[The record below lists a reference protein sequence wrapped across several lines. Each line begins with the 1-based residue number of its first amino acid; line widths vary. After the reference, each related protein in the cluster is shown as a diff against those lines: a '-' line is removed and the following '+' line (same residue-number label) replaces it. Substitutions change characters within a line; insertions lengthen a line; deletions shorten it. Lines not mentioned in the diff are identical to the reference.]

1 MIKKLNSTFS
11 SKFLHFPSLKI
22 DTSKTDLSRNGN
34 NNKSS
39 VSNSVNTNTG
49 TNSNNN
55 NSGNENNASVKNS
68 HSKND
73 IAKECDRYFLSNN
86 SIEPDFEYRGYH
98 KFGRVL
104 GKGRFG
110 TVIECVRKSDDKP
123 IALKFFKNNA
133 IHQWIPE
140 NFVVEHLDAEIKERS
155 EFFSKQEPDRLLP
168 SEVACL
174 VRASKQSGIVQI
186 LDYLPT
192 SDDVYLNSS
201 ESDSDEPDHR
211 SNSSPKKQLKEKDDE
226 SIIGIVLERNI
237 NEVCLFDYLFQ
248 NDCLGEDEARII
260 MKQIVEISLNLLN
273 LGILHGDLKSENIL
287 IDPQT
292 KAIRIIDFG
301 SAQLLNISSNDAN
314 HHNNHHHHN
323 HHHHHSHHSNHTHH
337 SSINHHHHVSQHS
350 NGMPV
355 TKCNG
360 MPVTTCNKPVRIFRG
375 TNLYKPPEY
384 LLHHCFYPRPST
396 VWTFGIILY
405 DMVTS
410 NFPFENDNE
419 VMLHQEKELIFKRKD
434 LSDNLKDLLKR
445 CLAFFVAD
453 RIVIEKIL
461 THPWMNAQSTTPA
474 QHSSH

>member
-11 SKFLHFPSLKI
+11 SKMLHFPSLKI
-22 DTSKTDLSRNGN
+22 DA
-34 NNKSS
+34 NKSDLNS
-39 VSNSVNTNTG
+39 KSNSNATSSDAKSNTTM
-49 TNSNNN
+49 NSNPSNKSDN
-55 NSGNENNASVKNS
+55 
-68 HSKND
+68 
-73 IAKECDRYFLSNN
+73 KECDRYFLSNT

-110 TVIECVRKSDDKP
+110 TVIECVRKSDDKA
-123 IALKFFKNNA
+123 IALKFFKYNA
-133 IHQWIPE
+133 IHKWIPE
-140 NFVVEHLDAEIKERS
+140 ASVVNDLDENIKKTS
-155 EFFSKQEPDRLLP
+155 EFFTKQESDRLLP

-174 VRASKQSGIVQI
+174 VRASKHNGIVNI
-186 LDYLPT
+186 LDYLPAN
-192 SDDVYLNSS
+192 DDVYLNSGS
-201 ESDSDEPDHR
+201 ESDDPDK
-211 SNSSPKKQLKEKDDE
+211 SSSSPKKVSLKNEE

-248 NDCLGEDEARII
+248 NDCLNENEARII
-260 MKQIVEISLNLLN
+260 MKQIVEISINLLN

-287 IDPQT
+287 IDPKT
-292 KAIRIIDFG
+292 KLIKVIDFG
-301 SAQLLNISSNDAN
+301 SAQLLDPALNGSPNT
-314 HHNNHHHHN
+314 HHHN
-323 HHHHHSHHSNHTHH
+323 GHHSHHHNGHH
-337 SSINHHHHVSQHS
+337 NGHQNTNHHYP
-350 NGMPV
+350 NIN
-355 TKCNG
+355 KCNG
-360 MPVTTCNKPVRIFRG
+360 LPVTRPVRIFRG

-410 NFPFENDNE
+410 SFPFENDDE
-419 VMLHQEKELIFKRKD
+419 VMMHQDKELLFKRKD

-461 THPWMNAQSTTPA
+461 THPWIMNAA
-474 QHSSH
+474 V

>member
-11 SKFLHFPSLKI
+11 SKLHFSSLKI
-22 DTSKTDLSRNGN
+22 DTHKSDLNSKQATGVN
-34 NNKSS
+34 NDNKSS
-39 VSNSVNTNTG
+39 
-49 TNSNNN
+49 
-55 NSGNENNASVKNS
+55 KNK
-68 HSKND
+68 SKSD
-73 IAKECDRYFLSNN
+73 IKECDRYFLSNT

-110 TVIECVRKSDDKP
+110 TVIECVRKVDDKP
-123 IALKFFKNNA
+123 IALKFFKFNA

-140 NFVVEHLDAEIKERS
+140 SSVTSDLDESIAKSS
-155 EFFSKQEPDRLLP
+155 EFFSKQETDRLLP

-174 VRASKQSGIVQI
+174 GRASKLDSIVKI
-186 LDYLPT
+186 IDYLPA
-192 SDDVYLNSS
+192 SEDVYLNSES
-201 ESDSDEPDHR
+201 ESDDSSNEK
-211 SNSSPKKQLKEKDDE
+211 SNSSPRKLSTSKNDE

-248 NDCLGEDEARII
+248 NDCLDENEARII
-260 MKQIVEISLNLLN
+260 MKQIVEISINLLN
-273 LGILHGDLKSENIL
+273 VGILHGDLKSENIL
-287 IDPQT
+287 IDPRT
-292 KAIRIIDFG
+292 KAIKIIDFG
-301 SAQLLNISSNDAN
+301 SAQLLDPALNGTTNN
-314 HHNNHHHHN
+314 HGHHNGHHHHHN
-323 HHHHHSHHSNHTHH
+323 HHHHHHGHHYHQTN
-337 SSINHHHHVSQHS
+337 
-350 NGMPV
+350 
-355 TKCNG
+355 KCNG
-360 MPVTTCNKPVRIFRG
+360 LPVTRPVRIFRG

-410 NFPFENDNE
+410 KFPFESDEE
-419 VMLHQEKELIFKRKD
+419 VMMHQEKELVFKRKD

-461 THPWMNAQSTTPA
+461 THPWITN
-474 QHSSH
+474 SSN